1 MWGIL
6 LVLTKARFGRGREWR
21 KGSHCFWL
29 GVLIA
34 EGVRLVKLIWEKD
47 DDEYWILFPVLLFLY
62 I

>member
-29 GVLIA
+29 GVLNW

-47 DDEYWILFPVLLFLY
+47 DDEY
-62 I
+62 